1 MRNRRKV
8 DCDLQRER
16 DDGSCR
22 VREVKVELSDEIL
35 VEGVRKKYDEDD
47 EIRTVMML
55 VRPEE
60 KTQRVQREI

>member
-1 MRNRRKV
+1 M
-8 DCDLQRER
+8 
-16 DDGSCR
+16 
-22 VREVKVELSDEIL
+22 ELSDEIL